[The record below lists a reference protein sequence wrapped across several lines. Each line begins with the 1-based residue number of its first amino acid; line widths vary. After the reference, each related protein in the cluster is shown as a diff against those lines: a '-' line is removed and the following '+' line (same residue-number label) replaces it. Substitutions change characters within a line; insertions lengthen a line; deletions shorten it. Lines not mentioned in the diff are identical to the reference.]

1 MSHKTLVLSSPWKP
15 LSYAS
20 KLFAIY
26 LSVTNLFFNAGFSEY
41 TGVAGGPLILPCN
54 TTNGASWTGDVTMVL
69 FYKGVNGK
77 PLFTIDRRNDQRNIT
92 LPISSTATHHS
103 HPRRAKPTAAASG
116 PRSSLIS
123 SNSFYYDQALNTP
136 VYFIESLR
144 EADESEYRCRIDY
157 KKYRT
162 RNYVIKLN
170 VIGECAF

>member
-1 MSHKTLVLSSPWKP
+1 M
-15 LSYAS
+15 
-20 KLFAIY
+20 
-26 LSVTNLFFNAGFSEY
+26 
-41 TGVAGGPLILPCN
+41 AGGPLILPCN

-92 LPISSTATHHS
+92 LPISSASSHHS
-103 HPRRAKPTAAASG
+103 YPRRAKPTAVASG
-116 PRSSLIS
+116 QQRSNLIS

-162 RNYVIKLN
+162 RNYVIKLS
-170 VIGECAF
+170 VIGGCSF

>member
-1 MSHKTLVLSSPWKP
+1 MLSSPWKP

-170 VIGECAF
+170 VIGECAL